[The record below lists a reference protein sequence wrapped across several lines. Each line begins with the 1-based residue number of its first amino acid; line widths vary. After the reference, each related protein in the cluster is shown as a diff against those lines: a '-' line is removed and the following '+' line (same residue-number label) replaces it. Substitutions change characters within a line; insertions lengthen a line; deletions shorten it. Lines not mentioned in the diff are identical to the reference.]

1 MDREELKAFVVSS
14 IATIKNYELLKRSL
28 EDDGYASEIGKY
40 EYCHGISL
48 KDEMYQKNLA
58 AYGVDTRRNLDDISE
73 FPFSQARAKNVIQEH
88 LNQGKLDEITFGYFQ
103 MAVDEYFSKRNVDA
117 LNAML
122 SLEKENN
129 KFMQLKEYLNIIDAI
144 KKQMKSEKFPMDDF
158 FSLWEVAARNNG
170 VNASKVSFF
179 Y

>member
-88 LNQGKLDEITFGYFQ
+88 LNQGK
-103 MAVDEYFSKRNVDA
+103 
-117 LNAML
+117 
-122 SLEKENN
+122 
-129 KFMQLKEYLNIIDAI
+129 
-144 KKQMKSEKFPMDDF
+144 
-158 FSLWEVAARNNG
+158 
-170 VNASKVSFF
+170 
-179 Y
+179 